1 MGKKHRTELKNKFD
15 MGFSEM
21 NHKINMKVE
30 KDCQVITSPLLQ
42 SMLGFRQAIFP
53 AGEYVSDW
61 VADVKK
67 GLNSLYVYFP
77 LVEPRMVG
85 DAQVPLLRIVPV
97 EGRDGEMI
105 TRVFDPIQYY
115 PLLQRRFQTVEIDI
129 RDDRGFIVSFE
140 RGRVVVT
147 LHWRKRKEFS
157 LE

>member
-67 GLNSLYVYFP
+67 
-77 LVEPRMVG
+77 
-85 DAQVPLLRIVPV
+85 
-97 EGRDGEMI
+97 
-105 TRVFDPIQYY
+105 
-115 PLLQRRFQTVEIDI
+115 
-129 RDDRGFIVSFE
+129 
-140 RGRVVVT
+140 
-147 LHWRKRKEFS
+147 
-157 LE
+157 